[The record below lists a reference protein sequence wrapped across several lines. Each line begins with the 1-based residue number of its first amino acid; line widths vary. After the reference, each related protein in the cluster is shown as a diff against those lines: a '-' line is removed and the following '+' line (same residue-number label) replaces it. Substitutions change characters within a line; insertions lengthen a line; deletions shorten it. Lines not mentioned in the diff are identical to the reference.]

1 MKVLHL
7 ISGGDTGGAKAHII
21 SLIKAIDKLIDAK
34 IICFIEDTFYHDAKA
49 AGIPIEVF
57 KQKSR
62 FDMSV
67 VGRLAEEVEKQGY
80 DIIHCHGA
88 RANFIGMF
96 LKLKVKKPFITTIH
110 SDYELD
116 FKDNFY
122 KKIIFTTLNKFALQR
137 FKYFI
142 AISDT
147 FKDMLVQRGFKKDKI
162 FTAYNGIDL
171 DNSME
176 YLSKEEFFQRHQI
189 DYKGETVV
197 GIAARLDLVKDHE
210 TFIRAASNV
219 LKKRKDVIF
228 LIAGDGNERQRLMSL
243 AKELKV
249 EENLYFLGYI
259 KDPYSFFNA
268 IDINTLTSVSESFP
282 YAILEGARL
291 KKTII
296 STNVGGISKLI
307 EDDKNG
313 YLVDVGD
320 IETLANRIITL
331 AEDKEKIKIMGERLF
346 NKVREKYSSDAMAK
360 EHLKIYGK
368 ILDNKRAN
376 NSILISGYYGFD
388 NSGDDAILKAIV
400 KDIKDHNEEIDIKV
414 LSKSPIKTEN
424 AYNVKAVNRFEFKQ
438 VYKAMKSSK
447 LFISGGGSLLQ
458 DITSTRS
465 LLYYL
470 ATIKLARLFNKPVMV
485 YANGIGPIEKK
496 LNRFLTRR
504 ILNGVNLITLR
515 DKDSEEFIKNLGV
528 KNKNIMVTADPVFT
542 LEPASKS
549 KIQEIFEKENIP
561 KDKKFIGI
569 SIRKWKNTENL
580 VNIMAEAISYM
591 IDKYGVNII
600 LIPMHYPEDLDIS
613 LEINSMV
620 NKEGSYVI
628 KERYGVEEIMGII
641 KELEIIVAMRLHSL
655 IYAATQEIP
664 MVGLSYDPKVD
675 GILRSLKMDYICNIE
690 TLEYDDLVDKIDYVW
705 NNRTQLKGHLKEQHR
720 ELEEKALSNVKMAL
734 DLMESR

>member
-7 ISGGDTGGAKAHII
+7 ISGGDTGGAKTHII
-21 SLIKAIDKLIDAK
+21 SLMKAINKLIDAK
-34 IICFIEDTFYHDAKA
+34 IVCFIEDTFYHDAKDS
-49 AGIPIEVF
+49 GIPIEVF
-57 KQKSR
+57 KQKAR

-67 VGRLAEEVEKQGY
+67 VNRLAEEVEKQDY

-96 LKLKVKKPFITTIH
+96 LKLKVNKPFITTIH

-122 KKIIFTTLNKFALQR
+122 KKIIFTRLNKFSLKR
-137 FKYFI
+137 FKNFI

-147 FKDMLVQRGFKKDKI
+147 FKDMLVERGFKEDRI

-171 DNSME
+171 DTDME
-176 YLSKEEFFQRHQI
+176 YLSKEEFFKK
-189 DYKGETVV
+189 YGVEYNGETVV

-210 TFIRAASNV
+210 TFIRAAANV
-219 LKKRKDVIF
+219 LKKRKDIIF
-228 LIAGDGNERQRLMSL
+228 LIAGDGNERERLMSL
-243 AKELKV
+243 AKELQIDK
-249 EENLYFLGYI
+249 NLYFLGYI
-259 KDPYSFFNA
+259 KDPHSFFNA

-296 STNVGGISKLI
+296 STNVGGVSKLI
-307 EDDKNG
+307 EDGENG
-313 YLVDVGD
+313 YLVQVGD
-320 IETLANRIITL
+320 IEALANRIITL
-331 AEDKEKIKIMGERLF
+331 AEDKEKIKIMGEKLF

-368 ILDNKRAN
+368 ILDNKGAN

-515 DKDSEEFIKNLGV
+515 DKDSEQFIKNLGV

-542 LEPASKS
+542 LEPAPKS
-549 KIQEIFEKENIP
+549 KIEEIFEKENIP

-591 IDKYGVNII
+591 IDKYDVNIV

-690 TLEYDDLVDKIDYVW
+690 TLEYNDLVDKIDYVW

>member
-7 ISGGDTGGAKAHII
+7 ISGGDTGGAKTHII

-49 AGIPIEVF
+49 TGIPIEVF

-147 FKDMLVQRGFKKDKI
+147 FKDMLVQRGFKKDRI

-171 DNSME
+171 DSSME
-176 YLSKEEFFQRHQI
+176 YLSKEEFFQRHEI

-219 LKKRKDVIF
+219 LQKRKDVIF
-228 LIAGDGNERQRLMSL
+228 LIAGDGNERQRLISL

-249 EENLYFLGYI
+249 EENLHFLGYI
-259 KDPYSFFNA
+259 KDPNSFFNA
-268 IDINTLTSVSESFP
+268 IDINALTSVSESFP

-307 EDDKNG
+307 EDGKNG

-320 IETLANRIITL
+320 IEALSNRIIDL
-331 AEDKEKIKIMGERLF
+331 VENKEKIQNMGENLF
-346 NKVREKYSSDAMAK
+346 NKVKEMYSSEAMAR
-360 EHLKIYGK
+360 EHLKIYEK
-368 ILDNKRAN
+368 ILN
-376 NSILISGYYGFD
+376 NSGLRDSILLSGYYGFD

-400 KDIKDHNEEIDIKV
+400 KDIKAYNKDISINVLSNNPAKTEEI
-414 LSKSPIKTEN
+414 
-424 AYNVKAVNRFEFKQ
+424 YNVNAVNRFEFKK
-438 VYKAMKSSK
+438 VYKAMKNST

-470 ATIKLARLFNKPVMV
+470 STIRLAKLYNKPVMV
-485 YANGIGPIEKK
+485 YANGIGPIKKK
-496 LNRFLTRR
+496 LNRILTRST
-504 ILNGVNLITLR
+504 LNKVDLITLR
-515 DKDSEEFIKNLGV
+515 DKDSEDFIKVLGV
-528 KNKNIMVTADPVFT
+528 KNKNIVVTADPVFT
-542 LEPASKS
+542 LEPAPEPR
-549 KIQEIFEKENIP
+549 IQEIFEKEEIP
-561 KDKKFIGI
+561 RHKKFIGI
-569 SIRKWKNTENL
+569 SVRKWKDNENL
-580 VNIMAEAISYM
+580 IKVMAEAIDY
-591 IDKYGVNII
+591 IVEKYDVNVI
-600 LIPMHYPEDLDIS
+600 LIPMHYPEDLEIS
-613 LEINSMV
+613 LDINSMV
-620 NKEGSYVI
+620 RKNGSYVI
-628 KERYGVEEIMGII
+628 KEKYGVEEIMGII
-641 KELEIIVAMRLHSL
+641 RELEIIVAMRLHSL

-675 GILRSLKMDYICNIE
+675 GILRSLDMDYICSIE
-690 TLEYDDLVDKIDYVW
+690 TLSYDDLLEKIDYIW
-705 NNRTQLKGHLKEQHR
+705 NNRTNLNKHLKEQHK
-720 ELEEKALSNVKMAL
+720 ELEEKALSNVEMAL
-734 DLMESR
+734 DLIKK